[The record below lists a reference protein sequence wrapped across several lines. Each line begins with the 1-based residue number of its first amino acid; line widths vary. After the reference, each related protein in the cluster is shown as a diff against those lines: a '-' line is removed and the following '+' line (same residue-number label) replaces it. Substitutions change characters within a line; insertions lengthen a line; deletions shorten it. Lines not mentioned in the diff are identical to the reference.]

1 MDEIATYEDGIY
13 FDNFLIL
20 TTAQQEESEDKE
32 DERGK

>member
-20 TTAQQEESEDKE
+20 TTVQQEEKE
-32 DERGK
+32 DERGKN